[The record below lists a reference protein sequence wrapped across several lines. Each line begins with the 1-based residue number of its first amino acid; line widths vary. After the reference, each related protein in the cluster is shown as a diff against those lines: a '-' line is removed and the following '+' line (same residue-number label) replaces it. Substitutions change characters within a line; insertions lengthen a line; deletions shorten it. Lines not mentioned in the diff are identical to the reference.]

1 MSKNMKIT
9 INDIGGVVVKANDT
23 YEVKDNSHL
32 NNLVLSSTRL
42 YPGKQTT
49 GHTHAGQE
57 EVYFFVEGE
66 GLIKIEEGLWP
77 VKAGDIKLIEDGE
90 FHQVIND
97 SDEDLY
103 FVCVFDGK
111 RTHK

>member
-1 MSKNMKIT
+1 MSKNMKLT
-9 INDIGGVVVKANDT
+9 INDIGGGVVKANDT

-49 GHTHAGQE
+49 GHTHPGQE
-57 EVYFFVEGE
+57 EVYFFIEGE
-66 GLIKIEEGLWP
+66 GLIKIEEALWP
-77 VKAGDIKLIEDGE
+77 VKAGDVRLIEDGE

-97 SDEDLY
+97 GEEDLY

>member
-1 MSKNMKIT
+1 MKLT

-49 GHTHAGQE
+49 GHTHSGQE
-57 EVYFFVEGE
+57 EVYLFLEGR
-66 GLIKIEEGLWP
+66 GLIKIEEALWP

-97 SDEDLY
+97 GDEDLY

-111 RTHK
+111 RRI

>member
-1 MSKNMKIT
+1 MRKNMMPR
-9 INDIGGVVVKANDT
+9 INNICGEVVKANDT
-23 YEVKDNSHL
+23 YEVKDNTTL

-49 GHTHAGQE
+49 GHIHAGQE
-57 EVYFFVEGE
+57 EVYFFIEGE
-66 GLIKIEEGLWP
+66 GLMKIEEALWP

-97 SDEDLY
+97 GEEDLY